1 MHCSVHEEQRE
12 ASIESVPRIVGVS
25 KTAPATD
32 TVPPQSS
39 LLADALQVL
48 QLLWR
53 QVTEMKT

>member
-25 KTAPATD
+25 ETAPATD